1 MLKKSFI
8 LFSFLFIIF
17 ALSGCAKQ
25 GLPYHGHKYYR
36 KYPKQAEK
44 VLNFCNKNYPGWQDQ
59 TLVNREQALRNQN
72 CMNADSE
79 VAYEQEESFWKK
91 NAWLFQPPKGL
102 HRKVKN

>member
-8 LFSFLFIIF
+8 LFSFLFIVF
-17 ALSGCAKQ
+17 AFSGCAKQ

-59 TLVNREQALRNQN
+59 TQVNREQALRNQN

-79 VAYEQEESFWKK
+79 VTYEQDERNWKK
-91 NAWLFQPPKGL
+91 WLSIPPTQ
-102 HRKVKN
+102 